1 VAGSGSNS
9 RNLRFS
15 ALPALAASADN
26 VSVPGHR
33 WWSDDFPR
41 RPGVYL
47 FRDAEGKVLY
57 VGKASNLRSRL
68 GSYKREGGDGRFLVA
83 FLVDEARAVETIVTR
98 TEGEALLL
106 EDTLIKQH
114 KPPHNIRL
122 KDDKSFRMLRLD
134 LSERFPRLKHVR
146 AHSPD
151 MGKEG
156 GRSRYFGPFASAGA
170 LRRAVSDLHRVVPL
184 RDCPDHVLEHRSR
197 PCLKHQLGLCSAP
210 CVGLVDERE
219 YAELVARASRI
230 LSGDTAELET
240 DLEGRMR
247 AAAEGQEYERAAFWR
262 DRLFA
267 LRRTV
272 EGQGVRPRDDVPRD
286 VLGLARRGDTACV
299 HRLAFRDGRMSE
311 SRTHTFRSQL
321 PDDELLHSVVTALYA
336 AGRRTPPE
344 ELVLAAE
351 PLEKELL
358 EASLG
363 VRIVAQPSGER
374 QRMLDL
380 AGENARSA
388 LARQGAEAARDEE
401 AMVEL
406 MELLD
411 LDPSAEVVDCFDVSN
426 LQGTHVVASRVRFR
440 RGHADRAGYR
450 RFKIRGVSGQDDF
463 ASMQEAVRRSL
474 ARGVTDK
481 DLPDLVVIDGG
492 PAQLAR
498 ALEARQEAGAFE
510 VPMVGLAKA
519 RAERNLRG
527 RRKEAVEE
535 RLWLPDA
542 EAPIELP
549 KHSAARLL
557 LERIRDEA
565 HRFAITYHRK
575 ERGRITSKLDSID
588 GIGPARRRALLK
600 HFGSVAGVAAAGVEQ
615 IAAIDGISPDLA
627 RRIVEALRAP
637 G

>member
-1 VAGSGSNS
+1 MGGVGE
-9 RNLRFS
+9 
-15 ALPALAASADN
+15 P
-26 VSVPGHR
+26 V
-33 WWSDDFPR
+33 WWTDSFPR

-57 VGKASNLRSRL
+57 VGKASNLDARL
-68 GSYKREGGDGRFLVA
+68 ASYKRPGGDGRVQIRFLSE
-83 FLVDEARAVETIVTR
+83 EARAVETIVTR

-106 EDTLIKQH
+106 EDALIKQH

-156 GRSRYFGPFASAGA
+156 GRSRYFGPYASAGA

-184 RDCPDHVLEHRSR
+184 RDCPDSVMEHRSR

-210 CVGLVDERE
+210 CVGLIGETE
-219 YAELVARASRI
+219 YAELVARAARI
-230 LSGDTAELET
+230 LVGDTDELER
-240 DLEGRMR
+240 DLNGRMQT
-247 AAAEGQEYERAAFWR
+247 ASDALDYERAAFWR
-262 DRLFA
+262 DRLLA

-272 EGQGVRPRDDVPRD
+272 EGQGVRPRDEVARD

-299 HRLAFRDGRMSE
+299 HRLAFRDGRLAE

-321 PDDELLHSVVTALYA
+321 HDAELLHTVITALYA
-336 AGRRTPPE
+336 GGRRTSPK
-344 ELVLAAE
+344 ELVVPVAPDE
-351 PLEKELL
+351 VELL
-358 EASLG
+358 SETLGLRVIVPASG
-363 VRIVAQPSGER
+363 DK

-380 AGENARSA
+380 AGENARVA
-388 LARQGAEAARDEE
+388 LAKLGAESARDEE
-401 AMVEL
+401 ALAEL
-406 MELLD
+406 VELLD
-411 LDPSAEVVDCFDVSN
+411 LDAGTEVVDCFDVSN
-426 LQGTHVVASRVRFR
+426 LQGTHIVASRVRFR

-450 RFKIRGVSGQDDF
+450 RFKIRSVDGQDDF

-474 ARGVTDK
+474 ARGVQDR

-492 PAQLAR
+492 PQQLAR
-498 ALEARQEAGAFE
+498 ALEARQEAGAFD

-519 RAERNLRG
+519 RSERTVRG
-527 RRKEAVEE
+527 QRKGAVEE
-535 RLWLPDA
+535 RLWLPEA
-542 EAPIELP
+542 TAPIELP
-549 KHSAARLL
+549 RHSAARLL

-575 ERGRITSKLDSID
+575 ERGRITSRLDAID
-588 GIGPARRRALLK
+588 GVGPARRRALLRR
-600 HFGSVAGVAAAGVEQ
+600 FGSVAGVAAASVEQ
-615 IAAIDGISPDLA
+615 VGAVEGISADLA
-627 RRIVEALRAP
+627 RAIVEALRADQSNH
-637 G
+637 